1 MTSHPLI
8 PRRPRPDLFPGQ
20 AVHVNAHA
28 AWVPATV
35 ISVAHTSVGISLFS
49 TEAGVLTRAVAP
61 WVVQPAD
68 GHRLEPVHNLRHG
81 DDVVAADGTIHTV
94 AAAPWQGRD
103 GWWVLTYTDG
113 ERVTL
118 PAGAVLRLT
127 DPTPAVTVNGAAL
140 TWPAA
145 PGPQRLSPPR
155 GDRTSPGAARTRP
168 GWSWCDPD
176 PGRRPR
182 RTPPDPSRIRAAQ
195 THGVDCRG

>member
-1 MTSHPLI
+1 MTSHPLA

-28 AWVPATV
+28 AWLPATV

-145 PGPQRLSPPR
+145 PGPQRTHCQDPAVAWAGPE
-155 GDRTSPGAARTRP
+155 TR
-168 GWSWCDPD
+168 
-176 PGRRPR
+176 
-182 RTPPDPSRIRAAQ
+182 RAALRHQ
-195 THGVDCRG
+195 AGGGGLQP